1 MSKLKEEAR
10 KLIDKLP
17 DTATWDDIMYE
28 FYVKSKID
36 AGVRAVQDGDVLSHE
51 EVQAK
56 FLSE

>member
-36 AGVRAVQDGDVLSHE
+36 EGIKAAQDGDVLSHE
-51 EVQAK
+51 EVKAK
-56 FLSE
+56 FFSE